1 MPTIKNVSVTKPT
14 PQQIVECKTWPIWT
28 CGVSRF
34 EWEYTQTERCLILE
48 GKVTVH
54 DILDPRQSVAFGP
67 GDYVVFPDGLKCV
80 WNVTEP
86 VKKHY
91 DFE

>member
-1 MPTIKNVSVTKPT
+1 MPTIKNVIVTKPT
-14 PQQIVECKTWPIWT
+14 AQQAADCRKWPIWT

-34 EWEYTQTERCLILE
+34 EWEYTQTEKCLILE

-54 DILDPRQSVAFGP
+54 DLVDPKQSVSFGP

>member
-1 MPTIKNVSVTKPT
+1 MPTIKNVLVTKPSAA
-14 PQQIVECKTWPIWT
+14 QSAECRNWPIWT
-28 CGVSRF
+28 CGVSQF
-34 EWEYTQTERCLILE
+34 EWEYTQTEKCLILE
-48 GKVTVH
+48 GKVRVH
-54 DILDPRQSVAFGP
+54 DLVDPKQSVSFAV

-80 WNVTEP
+80 WEVIEP